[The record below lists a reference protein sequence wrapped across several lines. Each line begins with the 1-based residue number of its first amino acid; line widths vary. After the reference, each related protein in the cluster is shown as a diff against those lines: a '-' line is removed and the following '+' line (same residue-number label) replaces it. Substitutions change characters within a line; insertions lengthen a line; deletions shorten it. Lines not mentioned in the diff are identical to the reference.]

1 MYLFSLITVL
11 AIFGIFHMYVQGN
24 LRVIQAEWSSYRC
37 NPAYVF
43 VPAMID
49 VGVDVNTN
57 FQSCLNVL
65 GGSVV
70 GQMNDGL
77 NSQFSLIGGML
88 ADMVN
93 PLNIFRQMINAMR
106 GFIASFTSSTLG
118 KASGPV
124 SMFVFY
130 LNKIQDL
137 IRRMVGEGYI
147 AAFFGLSVVGF
158 IEGFVSLVFNVIK
171 LFVRAMLIIAIILS
185 LFNLPLLAF
194 VLSLASALYVAGA

>member
-11 AIFGIFHMYVQGN
+11 AIFGIFHLYVQGN
-24 LRVIQAEWSSYRC
+24 LRVIQSEWSTYRC

-49 VGVDVNTN
+49 VGVDINTN

-77 NSQFSLIGGML
+77 SSQFSLIGGML
-88 ADMVN
+88 GDMVN

-106 GFIASFTSSTLG
+106 NFTVSFTTSTLG

-147 AAFFGLSVVGF
+147 AAFFGLSAVAF
-158 IEGFVSLVFNVIK
+158 IEGFVSLVMNIIK
-171 LFVRAMLIIAIILS
+171 MFVRAMLIIAIILS